1 MITLGIETSCDETSC
16 SIVSEGRVL
25 SNEISSSVH
34 LHSVYGG
41 VVPEIASRYHVD
53 YISSVYRKALEKSGV
68 KQEEIDLVSVTSG
81 PGLPGSLIVGISFA
95 KSLAAAL
102 DIPVLGVSHLTGHI
116 LSGFI
121 GKQSFVEKLDSLK
134 YTALV
139 VSGGHTSIYSCEGD
153 SFFEVVGQTV
163 DDAVGEAF
171 DKAAKVMELGYPGG
185 PVIEKKASLYDGD
198 KIIEFPKAKLDRKYD
213 LDFSFSGL
221 KTALLYYWRDQ
232 ADVSKEIKPMVS
244 YSFQKA
250 AVEVIAIKVLR
261 ALEKTSSEL
270 VVVGG
275 GVIKNKVLKAALENI
290 TSDKNVKMIF
300 PTDDLAGDNAA
311 MIAFAGERIYKKGA
325 RSDLHLKASPSLIR

>member
-16 SIVSEGRVL
+16 SIVDEGKVL

-41 VVPEIASRYHVD
+41 VVPEIASRYHVE
-53 YISSVYRKALEKSGV
+53 YISSVYRKALEKAQV
-68 KQEEIDLVSVTSG
+68 KQNEIELVCVTNG
-81 PGLPGSLIVGISFA
+81 PGLPGSLIIGISFA

-102 DIPVLGVSHLTGHI
+102 DVPVLGVSHLTGHI

-121 GKQSFVEKLDSLK
+121 DKQNLIDQLDHLK

-153 SFFEVVGQTV
+153 SSFEVIGQTI

-171 DKAAKVMELGYPGG
+171 DKAAKVMGLGYPGG
-185 PVIEKKASLYDGD
+185 PIIEEKASLYDGNN
-198 KIIEFPKAKLDRKYD
+198 IIDFPKAKLDHKDD

-221 KTALLYYWRDQ
+221 KTSLLYYWRDHGGSLK
-232 ADVSKEIKPMVS
+232 DTENLVSH
-244 YSFQKA
+244 SFQKA

-261 ALEKTSSEL
+261 ALKKTSSEL
-270 VVVGG
+270 MVVGG
-275 GVIKNKVLKAALENI
+275 GVINNKALKEALMNIASQEN
-290 TSDKNVKMIF
+290 VEMIF
-300 PTDDLAGDNAA
+300 PAKDLAGDNAA
-311 MIAFAGERIYKKGA
+311 MIAFAGERMYNKGA
-325 RSDLHLKASPSLIR
+325 RSDLYLKADPSLIR